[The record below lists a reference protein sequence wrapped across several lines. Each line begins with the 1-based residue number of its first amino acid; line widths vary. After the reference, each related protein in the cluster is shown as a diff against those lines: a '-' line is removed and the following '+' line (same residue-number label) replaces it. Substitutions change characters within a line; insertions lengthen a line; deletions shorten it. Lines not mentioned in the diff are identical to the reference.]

1 VVDANTDGRLDLAT
15 TSPEYSATYEPETTP
30 HFVSVAYAGVVLTSG
45 PEPRVTVRGT
55 PTTSAGVCRT
65 NVSGVALRC
74 DVPTLRSGATVTVR
88 FDLASTVI
96 DNCQTTL
103 YFRPSVYSATADRG
117 VNNNAV
123 EFIVRTPACTV
134 TGRDRQPDG
143 SLRGT
148 EGADVICGNDQ
159 DDQIFGLGGDDLIY
173 GSRGSDGI
181 EAGAGDDIVYGQ
193 NGDDTLLGGDG
204 ADLLAGGNGADTIA
218 GGAGVDDCRP
228 EGGPQPPI
236 TGRP

>member
-1 VVDANTDGRLDLAT
+1 MVVVDLDGDGLLDVLTPTLPSRGVRVYYGNGTVTLGQPASVLVADPPQYLKVVDANTDGRLDLAT

-143 SLRGT
+143 SLRGPR
-148 EGADVICGNDQ
+148 
-159 DDQIFGLGGDDLIY
+159 GL
-173 GSRGSDGI
+173 
-181 EAGAGDDIVYGQ
+181 
-193 NGDDTLLGGDG
+193 T
-204 ADLLAGGNGADTIA
+204 
-218 GGAGVDDCRP
+218 
-228 EGGPQPPI
+228 
-236 TGRP
+236 